1 MSKTDFLWELYGSC
15 MDLRRL
21 SLFLAVAENGSFTR
35 AAKAMYAA
43 QPAVSLAVK
52 ELERELGA
60 DLFYRLG
67 RRVALTPAGSAL
79 IEPARQALRDVQT
92 GAAAVAAVAGL
103 AAGRL
108 DICCLP
114 TLAAHPTAD
123 LIGRFRHTYPA
134 VAVDIAAADD
144 PADLAELLRIGRCEV
159 GVTEAAKVPGDLHQ
173 HVHGDQALFVLL
185 PPGTAPTSRPVPL
198 HDLDGTPW
206 IATRTGTST
215 RRVIDEA
222 FASAGWPRTSS
233 SSPPYGT
240 PSCPWSWPAP
250 GPRWSPNPP
259 PGRRRSS
266 ALSWPEPAQRS
277 IERWCS
283 PTGPEPSHLPP
294 APSSN
299 SRRRLRATRIADSCP
314 SCDGVASP
322 ESRHLPPG
330 RRVGRSNIAAR
341 LSLTSQGRGR

>member
-134 VAVDIAAADD
+134 VGVDIAAADD
-144 PADLAELLRIGRCEV
+144 PADLAELLRTGRCEV
-159 GVTEAAKVPGDLHQ
+159 GVTEAAMVPGDLHQ
-173 HVHGDQALFVLL
+173 HVLGEQALFVLL

-222 FASAGWPRTSS
+222 FASAGLAPNIVVVTALRDAIVPLVLAGAGAALVPEPTARTAAQLGAVVARTS
-233 SSPPYGT
+233 PAIYRTVVLAHRPGT
-240 PSCPWSWPAP
+240 LAPAA
-250 GPRWSPNPP
+250 
-259 PGRRRSS
+259 S
-266 ALSWPEPAQRS
+266 AFVQLSTA
-277 IERWCS
+277 
-283 PTGPEPSHLPP
+283 
-294 APSSN
+294 
-299 SRRRLRATRIADSCP
+299 ATSDQNR
-314 SCDGVASP
+314 
-322 ESRHLPPG
+322 
-330 RRVGRSNIAAR
+330 
-341 LSLTSQGRGR
+341 